1 MMKKEKI
8 VSSPFIIKYAE
19 RINTLPPYLF
29 AAIDQ
34 KKAEVKAR
42 GIDIIDLGVGD
53 PDLPT
58 PAHIVSALQQE
69 AAKKENHQYPSYV
82 GMPAFREAAAQWL
95 NRRFEIDCNPASE
108 ILSLIGSK
116 EGIAHIPLA
125 FVNPGDYVLVP
136 DPGYPVYAVA
146 TGFAGGIVHK
156 MPLLEEN
163 GFLPDLQAIPD
174 DIAERAKLI
183 FINYPNNPT
192 GAVADRNFFEQVII
206 FARRHNII
214 VCHDAAYTELAYND
228 YRPLSFLQVPGAK
241 EVGIEFHS
249 LSKTYNMT
257 GWRIGFAA
265 GNAEVVKGL
274 GKVKTN
280 IDSGAFQ
287 AIQAA
292 AIVAL
297 TSDQHCVAELC
308 RIYQHR
314 QELMVNALKK
324 AGFTLAVPKATFYL
338 WIKNPTGMD
347 SAGVAAMLL
356 EQAGVVVTPGNGFGD
371 AGEGYF
377 RISLTVPEAR
387 LQEAG
392 ERIIKAIG

>member
-1 MMKKEKI
+1 
-8 VSSPFIIKYAE
+8 VTPPFNIEYAD

-29 AAIDQ
+29 AAIDK

-42 GIDIIDLGVGD
+42 GVDIIDLGVGD

-58 PAHIVSALQQE
+58 PAHIVSALQHA

-95 NRRFEIDCNPASE
+95 SRRFGFDCDPARE

-146 TGFAGGIVHK
+146 TGFAGGLVHK
-156 MPLLEEN
+156 MPLLEKN
-163 GFLPDLQAIPD
+163 GFLPDLEAIPE
-174 DIAERAKLI
+174 DIARRARLM

-192 GAVADRNFFEQVII
+192 GAVAGEDFFERVIV

-214 VCHDAAYTELAYND
+214 VCHDAAYTELAYQD

-265 GNAEVVKGL
+265 GNAEIVNGL

-287 AIQAA
+287 AIQEA

-297 TSDQHCVAELC
+297 SADQHCVAELC
-308 RIYQHR
+308 RIYRQR
-314 QELMVNALKK
+314 QELMVNALKT
-324 AGFTLAVPKATFYL
+324 AGFDLAVPRATFYL
-338 WIKNPTGMD
+338 WIKNPPGMD
-347 SAGVAAMLL
+347 SASVASMLL
-356 EQAGVVVTPGNGFGD
+356 EEAGVVVTPGNGFGE

>member
-1 MMKKEKI
+1 MA
-8 VSSPFIIKYAE
+8 SPFTINYAE

-34 KKAEVKAR
+34 KKAEVRAR

-58 PAHIVSALQQE
+58 PAHIVRALQQA

-82 GMPAFREAAAQWL
+82 GMPSFREAAAQWL
-95 NRRFEIDCNPASE
+95 NRRFEIDCDPAAE

-146 TGFAGGIVHK
+146 TGFAGGFVHK

-163 GFLPDLQAIPD
+163 GFLPDLQAIPE
-174 DIAERAKLI
+174 DIADRAKLM

-192 GAVADRNFFEQVII
+192 GAVADQNFFEQVII

-265 GNAEVVKGL
+265 GNAEVVNGL

-287 AIQAA
+287 AIQEA

-297 TSDQHCVAELC
+297 SADQHCVVELC
-308 RIYQHR
+308 RIYQLR
-314 QELMVNALKK
+314 QKMMVNALKK
-324 AGFTLAVPKATFYL
+324 AGFTLSVPKATFYL
-338 WIKNPTGMD
+338 WIKNPVGMD

-356 EQAGVVVTPGNGFGD
+356 EQTGVVVTPGNGFGD
-371 AGEGYF
+371 SGEGYF